1 MPTPNGL
8 GTVSNTPRQTVPAM
22 PATRS
27 MAPRENVVTVT
38 RGQPA
43 IRPMT
48 TVPKMK
54 PNIAPKAMT
63 MSSDGSF
70 GQPRTAKAL
79 ADVAARYQYR

>member
-1 MPTPNGL
+1 M
-8 GTVSNTPRQTVPAM
+8 
-22 PATRS
+22 
-27 MAPRENVVTVT
+27 VTVT

-43 IRPMT
+43 MRPMT